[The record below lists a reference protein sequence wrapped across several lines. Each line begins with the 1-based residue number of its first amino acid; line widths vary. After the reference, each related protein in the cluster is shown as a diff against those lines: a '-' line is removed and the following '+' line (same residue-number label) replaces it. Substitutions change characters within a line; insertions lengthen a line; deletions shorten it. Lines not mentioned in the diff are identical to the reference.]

1 MVRRAL
7 VVWLLMLLAASA
19 NGAVRESLLIPI
31 MGDVAGRALSTLM
44 LSIIVVLLT
53 WLTIQWIHP
62 SGRRDSWIIGG
73 LWVVLTLA
81 FEFVGGHFLFGTQWS
96 QLLEDYNVLRG
107 RIWIVTLVTIAVAPR
122 ACARGRSLVPS

>member
-19 NGAVRESLLIPI
+19 NGAVRDSLLIPI
-31 MGDVAGRALSTLM
+31 MGDFAGRALSTLM
-44 LSIIVVLLT
+44 LSIIVVFLT
-53 WLTIQWIHP
+53 WLTIRWIDP
-62 SGRRDSWIIGG
+62 RGRRDTWIIGG

-107 RIWIVTLVTIAVAPR
+107 RIWVVALVTIAVAPR
-122 ACARGRSLVPS
+122 ACARGRRLVPS